1 MQQCYEYLRHRY
13 TISEQNSNVEN
24 RTVEKSSPSSEN
36 KTKNE
41 KEKKSD
47 TTCPSLNGSKVK
59 KKLNLFE
66 YLITSEQEIQEYNQ
80 IFSEN
85 YCNLHPFFLSSSLCF
100 PFLTIHVIS

>member
-1 MQQCYEYLRHRY
+1 M
-13 TISEQNSNVEN
+13 
-24 RTVEKSSPSSEN
+24 EKSSPSSEN

-66 YLITSEQEIQEYNQ
+66 YLITSEQEIQEYN
-80 IFSEN
+80 
-85 YCNLHPFFLSSSLCF
+85 
-100 PFLTIHVIS
+100 